1 MMKRREFISLL
12 GGAAAGWPLA
22 VRAQQ
27 SLKPLIGLISA
38 RSADDSAL
46 LVAAFRHGL
55 GELGYVESRNVA
67 IEYRWAQG
75 RYDTLL
81 ALAADLVRLPVSVI
95 ATFGGTVPAQA
106 AKASTTT
113 IPIVSLTGDDP
124 VKVGLVTSLNR
135 PGGNL
140 TGVSF
145 YSALLGAKRLEL
157 LRAMVPKTDIIAMLV
172 NPSGAEAQVQSRDV
186 QEAAHALGQQLII
199 LHASTDDEIDM
210 AFTAL
215 VQQRAGALIV
225 AVDPFFGAR
234 TNRLVTLAARHA
246 VPAIYQFRD
255 YVVAGG
261 LMSYGAS
268 ITDSYRQIAVYV
280 GRILKG
286 DKPADLPV
294 VQPTKFELVINL
306 KTAKALGLEVP
317 SSLLA
322 RADEVIE

>member
-1 MMKRREFISLL
+1 MMKRREFVSLL
-12 GGAAAGWPLA
+12 GGAGAWPLA
-22 VRAQQ
+22 AWAQQ

-46 LVAAFRHGL
+46 LVAAFRRGL

-186 QEAAHALGQQLII
+186 QEAANALGQQLII

-306 KTAKALGLEVP
+306 KTAKALGLEIP
-317 SSLLA
+317 PTLLA